1 MSLKRVTSK
10 DFPMIVHWHKERKL
24 TVPDP
29 RALSDTGFIADGRVA
44 GWLYLTNSNIA
55 MIEGIISDPKSPAS
69 LRRESLDKLIGFM
82 IDFALELGYTQF
94 IGITKLSK
102 MEDRVKSKFGFKR
115 IPHTVLYLDA
125 SFDKTEIRKDK

>member
-29 RALSDTGFIADGRVA
+29 RALSDTGFIADNRVA

-94 IGITKLSK
+94 IGISK
-102 MEDRVKSKFGFKR
+102 HMRVHGLGKKFGFKSL
-115 IPHTVLYLDA
+115 PHTVLYLDA